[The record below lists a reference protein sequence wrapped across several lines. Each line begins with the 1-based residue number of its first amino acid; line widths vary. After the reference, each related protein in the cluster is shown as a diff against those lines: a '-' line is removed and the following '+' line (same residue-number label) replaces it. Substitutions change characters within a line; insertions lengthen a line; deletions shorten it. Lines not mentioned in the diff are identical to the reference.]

1 MIAFN
6 KGIDMLQQLEVV
18 TAPTPTQKI
27 RVMIVE
33 DEPQMRGQI
42 SQMVSDSDACEV
54 VCAAQNCREANQF
67 LDRYSLD
74 VLLVDLELP
83 DGRGLDI
90 IKKTTLLHPD
100 ADIMVITVFGD
111 EFNVFQALENGASG
125 YLLKDSL
132 PADFVGVVKLLR
144 SGGAPINPVIARQIV
159 KRFQRAAAVAA
170 PNTDCKLT
178 EREIEI
184 LNLIARGFST
194 SEAAVLLALSAHTV
208 VAHIKKVYRKLRVTS
223 RSEALYEANL
233 MGVLSR

>member
-1 MIAFN
+1 
-6 KGIDMLQQLEVV
+6 MLQQLEVV
-18 TAPTPTQKI
+18 TVPVEKKI

-42 SQMVSDSDACEV
+42 SQMVGDSDACEV
-54 VCAAQNCREANQF
+54 VFAAQNCREANQF
-67 LDRYSLD
+67 LDRHSLD

-83 DGRGLDI
+83 DGRGLDL

-111 EFNVFQALENGASG
+111 EVNVFQALENGASG

-144 SGGAPINPVIARQIV
+144 SGGAPINPIIARQIV
-159 KRFQRAAAVAA
+159 KRFQRAAVAV
-170 PNTDCKLT
+170 PHTDCKLT

-184 LNLIARGFST
+184 LNLVARGFST
-194 SEAAVLLALSAHTV
+194 SEAAVLLGLSAHTV

-233 MGVLSR
+233 MGVLSK